1 MIAISG
7 EQVYTEFNNCNTLG
21 GFTMKK
27 QSTWRFVLKII
38 GASLAAAGAIC
49 LVVGY
54 WDRMLASFC
63 ALGEKCRRGGEAP
76 ETDDYADEL
85 LYE

>member
-1 MIAISG
+1 
-7 EQVYTEFNNCNTLG
+7 
-21 GFTMKK
+21 MKK
-27 QSTWRFVLKII
+27 QSMWRFVVKII

-54 WDRMLASFC
+54 WDKMMGFFC
-63 ALGEKCRRGGEAP
+63 SLGEKCKHSCADSEC
-76 ETDDYADEL
+76 DDYDDEL